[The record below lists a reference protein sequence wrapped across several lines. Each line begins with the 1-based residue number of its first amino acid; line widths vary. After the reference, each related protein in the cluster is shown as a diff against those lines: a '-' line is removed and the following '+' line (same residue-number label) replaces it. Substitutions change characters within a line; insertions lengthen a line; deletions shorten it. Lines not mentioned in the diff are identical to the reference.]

1 MEQETILE
9 TLKNI
14 CLNCLENEPS
24 DPTEREIGY
33 SAAMEHIVQI
43 IDKQTNKVEKQ
54 TPVEWLI
61 NQIEEKGDARK
72 TPYTTI
78 IKLYL
83 DTPKYNELINK
94 AKEMEKEQI
103 ELIKKESE
111 IHWKTTLVTIKP
123 III

>member
-1 MEQETILE
+1 M
-9 TLKNI
+9 
-14 CLNCLENEPS
+14 
-24 DPTEREIGY
+24 
-33 SAAMEHIVQI
+33 
-43 IDKQTNKVEKQ
+43 KQQ
-54 TPVEWLI
+54 TAVEWLI

-83 DTPKYNELINK
+83 DTPEYNELINK
-94 AKEMEKEQI
+94 AKEMEKQQQ
-103 ELIKKESE
+103 ELMKKESE

>member
-1 MEQETILE
+1 
-9 TLKNI
+9 
-14 CLNCLENEPS
+14 
-24 DPTEREIGY
+24 
-33 SAAMEHIVQI
+33 
-43 IDKQTNKVEKQ
+43 
-54 TPVEWLI
+54 LI

-78 IKLYL
+78 IELYL
-83 DTPKYNELINK
+83 DTPEYNELINK
-94 AKEMEKEQI
+94 AKEMEKQQQ